1 MASAFLQTV
10 QQGLKSL
17 KLQKMRAGL
26 AALGIFI
33 GTTTVIWLVA
43 MGEGVSQRAQQQ
55 ILELGA
61 TNIIVRT
68 KEPTSAGDGRDAN
81 SRVKT
86 YGLLRDDYRRIVE
99 NLPNIRRAVPMRE
112 LRFELRLGNRTADA
126 KLVGCVEDYLT
137 LNQLEMARGRWLTRR
152 DRGNKVV
159 VLADDT
165 AKRLFPFENPI
176 GQTIWVGS
184 EFYKVIGQT
193 KSRTA
198 SAAIGGS
205 LDSRDYNLDASIPL
219 KTLRHRVGDLVMKRV
234 GGEFQGEQ
242 VELSQITVEVNSL
255 EEVDETA
262 AIIETLLT
270 KYHEKEDYAVVV
282 PKELLRQAERTR
294 AMFNV
299 LLVVIAGISL
309 LVGGIG
315 IMNIMLATVT
325 ERTREIGIRRA
336 LGAKRIDII
345 RQFLVETVLLTASG
359 GLLGVLFGLAVGPL
373 FRSMRAIVMIVYRSV
388 SCGGSPTRDVVAC
401 NGLYHF
407 RATRLIGGAKPDTL
421 VDGGRWVPPECRS
434 ERSCEI
440 GLANVVV
447 WAFQTETFAESARVL
462 SERTRSNE
470 TESNM
475 VVGDCIGCLFR
486 CGVSSINSVRASRR
500 HLEFKRVD

>member
-1 MASAFLQTV
+1 VNNSFLRTIV
-10 QQGLKSL
+10 LGLKSIR
-17 KLQKMRAGL
+17 LQKLRAGL

-33 GTTTVIWLVA
+33 GTATVIWLVA
-43 MGEGVSQRAQQQ
+43 MGEGVSYRAQQQ

-68 KEPTSAGDGRDAN
+68 KEPNAASEGKEAN

-86 YGLLRDDYRRIVE
+86 YGLLRNDYRRIVE
-99 NLPNIRRAVPMRE
+99 NIPNIRRAVPMRE

-126 KLVGCVEDYLT
+126 KLVGCVEDYLE
-137 LNQLEMARGRWLTRR
+137 LNRLEMARGRWLTPR
-152 DRGNKVV
+152 DRGEKVI

-165 AKRLFPFENPI
+165 AGRLFPFENPI

-193 KSRTA
+193 KPRTA

-205 LDSRDYNLDASIPL
+205 LDSRDYNLDAYIPL

-234 GGEFQGEQ
+234 GGGQGWNFVGEK
-242 VELSQITVEVNSL
+242 VELSQITVEVDDIDD
-255 EEVDETA
+255 VDETA
-262 AIIETLLT
+262 AIIETLLK

-282 PKELLRQAERTR
+282 PKELLRQAQRTR

-336 LGAKRIDII
+336 LGATRGDII
-345 RQFLVETVLLTASG
+345 QQFLTETVVLTAGG
-359 GLLGVLFGLAVGPL
+359 GLLGVLFGLSVGPL
-373 FRSMRAIVMIVYRSV
+373 FRILRDGIAMISPDVLPPIVHTLEPRIAPWSV
-388 SCGGSPTRDVVAC
+388 
-401 NGLYHF
+401 
-407 RATRLIGGAKPDTL
+407 
-421 VDGGRWVPPECRS
+421 
-434 ERSCEI
+434 
-440 GLANVVV
+440 
-447 WAFQTETFAESARVL
+447 VL
-462 SERTRSNE
+462 SLFISLG
-470 TESNM
+470 
-475 VVGDCIGCLFR
+475 VGLIF
-486 CGVSSINSVRASRR
+486 GVYPARQAAHMDPIEALR
-500 HLEFKRVD
+500 HQ